1 VDQENREL
9 EEVVAARRWEQ
20 PQVDREN
27 RELEE
32 ATTTMA
38 NVEAS
43 VARDMTRYED
53 EREVVVA
60 ATRAAEAAMERACW
74 DVALAEGQERR

>member
-1 VDQENREL
+1 
-9 EEVVAARRWEQ
+9 
-20 PQVDREN
+20 
-27 RELEE
+27 
-32 ATTTMA
+32 MA

-53 EREVVVA
+53 EREVVAA